1 MENLLFKIPNK
12 VVEKTKNIWL
22 RMTNNQVLSQR
33 IISLE
38 GLLGLGDKFVIA

>member
-12 VVEKTKNIWL
+12 IVEKTENIWL

-33 IISLE
+33 IISVE
-38 GLLGLGDKFVIA
+38 GLLGLGDKFVIP